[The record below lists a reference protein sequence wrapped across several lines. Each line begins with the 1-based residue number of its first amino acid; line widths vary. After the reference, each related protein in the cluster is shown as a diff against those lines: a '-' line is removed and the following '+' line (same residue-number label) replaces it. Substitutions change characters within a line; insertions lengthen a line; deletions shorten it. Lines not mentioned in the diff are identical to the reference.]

1 MISFTLFERV
11 KMADTDYSIDLRTRS
26 PFWAR
31 MASILTGGRLVT
43 PDKGSQM
50 AGTSAHGVVG
60 DSVVTD
66 ERNMQISTVWACIR
80 LISTVT
86 ASLPLDVYQTK
97 NDQRTKV
104 DNSHPLAKLLRF
116 RPNNFMTALEFREA
130 MTMQLCAY
138 GNAYAHVER
147 NGVGDVISMVPL
159 MSANMEVRLSDN
171 GKNIIYRYRRDT
183 EYADFSQKEIF
194 HLKGFGFNGL
204 TGLSP
209 LAFSAKSAGVA
220 IAMEDN
226 QREFFA
232 NGAKSPQILMTDG
245 KVLTKEQR
253 GQLEE
258 NFKEIAG
265 GPVKKRLW
273 ILESGFTTQ
282 PIGVSPQ
289 DSEILAARKFQVA
302 ELARFYGV
310 PPHLVGDVDKTT
322 SWGSG
327 IEQQNLGFLQ
337 YTLKPYLDRWEYSI
351 ERWLVKESEQGIIHA
366 EHNLDGLLRGDST
379 SRASFMQI
387 MVNTGIRTVNEVR
400 RLDNLPPLPGG
411 DVATRQSQ
419 NVPITD
425 LGTNKE
431 PRNAGA

>member
-1 MISFTLFERV
+1 
-11 KMADTDYSIDLRTRS
+11 MADTDYSIDLRTRS

-86 ASLPLDVYQTK
+86 ASLPLDVYQTRD
-97 NDQRTKV
+97 DQRSKV
-104 DNSHPLAKLLRF
+104 PGTHPLAKLLRF

-183 EYADFSQKEIF
+183 EYANFSQKEIF

-282 PIGVSPQ
+282 AIGVSPQ

-351 ERWLVKESEQGIIHA
+351 ERWLVKESEQGVIHA

-419 NVPITD
+419 NIPITD
-425 LGTNKE
+425 LGTNTR
-431 PRNAGA
+431 PLTGGA

>member
-1 MISFTLFERV
+1 
-11 KMADTDYSIDLRTRS
+11 MADTDYSIDLRTRS

-104 DNSHPLAKLLRF
+104 DNRHPLAKLLRF

-253 GQLEE
+253 GQLEG

>member
-1 MISFTLFERV
+1 
-11 KMADTDYSIDLRTRS
+11 MADTDYSIDLRTRS

-31 MASILTGGRLVT
+31 MASILTGGRLVS
-43 PDKGSQM
+43 PDNGSQM
-50 AGTSAHGVVG
+50 AGTSAHGTVG
-60 DSVVTD
+60 ESVVSD
-66 ERNMQISTVWACIR
+66 ERNMSISTVWACIR

-86 ASLPLDVYQTK
+86 ASLPLDVFETID
-97 NDQRTKV
+97 DQRKKV
-104 DNSHPLAKLLRF
+104 GNQNPLAKLLRF

-147 NGVGDVISMVPL
+147 NSVGDVISLLPL
-159 MSANMEVRLSDN
+159 MSANMDVRID
-171 GKNIIYRYRRDT
+171 GKNVIYRYQRDS
-183 EYADFSQKEIF
+183 EYVDFKPKEIF

-204 TGLSP
+204 VGLSP

-265 GPVKKRLW
+265 GPVRKRLW

-282 PIGVSPQ
+282 PIGISPQ
-289 DSEILAARKFQVA
+289 DAQMLEARKFQVA

-310 PPHLVGDVDKTT
+310 PPHLVGDVEKTT

-351 ERWLVKESEQGIIHA
+351 ERWLVKESDQGRLHA
-366 EHNLDGLLRGDST
+366 EHNLDGLLRGDSA
-379 SRASFMQI
+379 SRATFMQT

-431 PRNAGA
+431 PRNDGA

>member
-1 MISFTLFERV
+1 
-11 KMADTDYSIDLRTRS
+11 
-26 PFWAR
+26 
-31 MASILTGGRLVT
+31 
-43 PDKGSQM
+43 
-50 AGTSAHGVVG
+50 
-60 DSVVTD
+60 
-66 ERNMQISTVWACIR
+66 
-80 LISTVT
+80 
-86 ASLPLDVYQTK
+86 
-97 NDQRTKV
+97 
-104 DNSHPLAKLLRF
+104 
-116 RPNNFMTALEFREA
+116 
-130 MTMQLCAY
+130 
-138 GNAYAHVER
+138 
-147 NGVGDVISMVPL
+147 
-159 MSANMEVRLSDN
+159 
-171 GKNIIYRYRRDT
+171 
-183 EYADFSQKEIF
+183 
-194 HLKGFGFNGL
+194 
-204 TGLSP
+204 
-209 LAFSAKSAGVA
+209 
-220 IAMEDN
+220 AMEDN